1 MKLFISTLL
10 ICLVFNS
17 CSTSSI
23 EKDKKTILSI
33 MKSQEKAWSKNNIEA
48 FMEGYWK
55 SDSLKFYGSSGLKY
69 GWQSTLNGYKK
80 RYPTKDHTGTLRFK
94 INDISQINSAS
105 YFVMGKY
112 HLVRN
117 IGNADGIFMII
128 FKKINGEW
136 KIIADTS
143 C

>member
-105 YFVMGKY
+105 YFVMGEY

-117 IGNADGIFMII
+117 IGNADGVFMII